1 MWDVGCSF
9 PLLRL
14 KKAFMNQNKT
24 HSVTH
29 IQPHT
34 PQHKAQRTPHKQRLL
49 KRSPPPPQKT
59 GGYTFKY
66 QSFFQPCQSLVV
78 TILAGHPNHSAS
90 SWYRAVWAKQTK
102 LLLIRTC
109 LVAHGL
115 LCLFWSNYLFGLKLF
130 YLSFLIL
137 PVPLLLICL
146 VTSGHFFVNT
156 HSWSFWVKISCLCC

>member
-9 PLLRL
+9 PLLHL

-29 IQPHT
+29 IQPHK
-34 PQHKAQRTPHKQRLL
+34 PQHKAQRTSHKQRLL

-78 TILAGHPNHSAS
+78 TILAGHPNHSES
-90 SWYRAVWAKQTK
+90 SWYRAVWAKQRK

-137 PVPLLLICL
+137 PVPLLLMSCNIRSFFL
-146 VTSGHFFVNT
+146 SIHIVGHFE
-156 HSWSFWVKISCLCC
+156 

>member
-1 MWDVGCSF
+1 MNVGC
-9 PLLRL
+9 
-14 KKAFMNQNKT
+14 
-24 HSVTH
+24 
-29 IQPHT
+29 
-34 PQHKAQRTPHKQRLL
+34 RLL
-49 KRSPPPPQKT
+49 LSFASSEKGIYESKQDTFNHTHTNTKPNSHHTNNGCLRDCAPPQKT
-59 GGYTFKY
+59 GGYMFKY
-66 QSFFQPCQSLVV
+66 QNFFQPCQSLVV

-90 SWYRAVWAKQTK
+90 SWYRAVWAKQRK

-109 LVAHGL
+109 LVAHGP